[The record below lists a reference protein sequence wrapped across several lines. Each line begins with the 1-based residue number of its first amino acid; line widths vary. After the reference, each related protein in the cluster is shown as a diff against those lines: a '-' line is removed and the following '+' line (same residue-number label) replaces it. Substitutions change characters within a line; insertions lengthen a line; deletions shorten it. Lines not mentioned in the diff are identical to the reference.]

1 MKKQQIHECKNKKDI
16 DFYDALIKISKL
28 LGTCGVV
35 ATINSMYGYRIVQF
49 MCIWAKG
56 KKATVCNMND

>member
-35 ATINSMYGYRIVQF
+35 ATINSMYGYRIV
-49 MCIWAKG
+49 
-56 KKATVCNMND
+56 